1 MTYQTQIDVDLY
13 AKPLGLAICTFITNT
28 TAGNDVKINIGNV
41 SHKIG
46 SFLTI
51 SNGGLVLP
59 SGFFYYLEGATQFY
73 MSTYP
78 PTSAT
83 YVRAQWRTASSYIG
97 SVGEARP
104 QNIDPPDTA
113 LTAGDEKA
121 LALIDATQGSVTV
134 WLYCKEASNVGN
146 LNSTAHI
153 TYVYTGLGRATVL
166 QLSPP

>member
-13 AKPLGLAICTFITNT
+13 AKPLGLAICGLATT
-28 TAGNDVKINIGNV
+28 TAGNDVKININSV

-46 SFLTI
+46 SFLTL

-83 YVRAQWRTASSYIG
+83 YVRTQWRTSSGYVG
-97 SVGEARP
+97 SIGEARP
-104 QNIDPPDTA
+104 QNVDPPDTA

-121 LALIDATQGSVTV
+121 LVLIDATQASVTV
-134 WLYCKEASNVGN
+134 WLYCKEASNVGS
-146 LNSTAHI
+146 LNDISHS